1 MLNKLYWM
9 NKFTFTRKQK
19 ILMKFYLQFFI
30 LCVIGGVGSACFSL
44 ATNVA
49 YDWCIKIYHFIGF
62 GMLFYT
68 PILFVLTA
76 YILRNYFPYAGG
88 SGLPQGYALDV
99 YERDK
104 LYQTYSLKTMFGKV
118 ILTFMS
124 ILGGASLGREGPTIQ
139 ICASVF
145 SSMRNISAKRK
156 KFLIRIGSGIGI
168 AAAFNAPLGGI
179 VFAIEEYIQH
189 SDSKMNYAL
198 LSGIAIAGYFAI
210 LITGDYSYMGGVDVN
225 NLSYNWH
232 VVFVSLFAGIVC
244 GLAGALFTWLIVLLS
259 VDRGTAIDKLR
270 KKNYLLT
277 AFIFGILVA
286 CLGLFTQGV
295 SFGNGAETTR
305 AFLNSNVH
313 VPWYYA
319 ISKAIGAL
327 FSVAAAVP
335 GGYFSTSLS
344 IGAGLMGAMHS
355 FLPSDISIQQL
366 YLLGMVGFLA
376 AITDAPITAVVMII
390 SIVADTQ
397 HFAMPLVF
405 TSVIAARVAGFFG
418 ESVYRQ
424 QVLIYVDKIP
434 QHNKAG

>member
-1 MLNKLYWM
+1 MLCKYSWVNRFK
-9 NKFTFTRKQK
+9 RKQK
-19 ILMKFYLQFFI
+19 VMMKFYTQFFI
-30 LCVIGGVGSACFSL
+30 LCVIGGIGSACFSL

-49 YDWCIKIYHFIGF
+49 YSWCMKIYSFIGW

-68 PILFVLTA
+68 PIIFVITA
-76 YILRNYFPYAGG
+76 YVLRNYFPYAGG
-88 SGLPQGYALDV
+88 SGLPQGYALDI
-99 YERDK
+99 YEKDK
-104 LYQTYSLKTMFGKV
+104 LYQTYSIKTMFGKV

-145 SSMRNISAKRK
+145 SSMKNISAKRK

-189 SDSKMNYAL
+189 SNSKMNYAL
-198 LSGIAIAGYFAI
+198 LTGIAIAGYFAI
-210 LITGDYSYMGGVDVN
+210 LITGDYSYMGRVNVN
-225 NLSYNWH
+225 NLFYNWH
-232 VVFVSLFAGIVC
+232 VVFVSIFAGVVC
-244 GLAGALFTWLIVLLS
+244 GLLGALFTWIIVLVS
-259 VDRGTAIDKLR
+259 VDRGTFIDRLR
-270 KKNYLLT
+270 KKNYLIT
-277 AFIFGILVA
+277 AFIFGVLVA
-286 CLGLFTQGV
+286 CLGLFTHGL

-305 AFLNSNVH
+305 EFLNNSANL
-313 VPWYYA
+313 PWYYA
-319 ISKAIGAL
+319 ISKSIGAL
-327 FSVAAAVP
+327 FSVAASVP

-344 IGAGLMGAMHS
+344 IGAGIMGAMHNL
-355 FLPSDISIQQL
+355 LPSDIPVQQL

-390 SIVADTQ
+390 SIIADTQ

-405 TSVIAARVAGFFG
+405 TSVIAARIAGFFG

-424 QVLIYVDKIP
+424 QMLIYVDKASK
-434 QHNKAG
+434 H